1 MNRRRFMLAATIM
14 CAVVG
19 GGPCYSEALVPKT
32 VQFEPEVK
40 DDAYAKACH
49 IVLLLLNIP
58 APETINFHFL
68 ITRPKRD
75 GRLVDP
81 VFIGFQID
89 VGELTFSNGAPS
101 GVTKVNLSTAAFD
114 SSDFSSVGRLNS
126 GSFADGGLLATTA
139 DTATGNEFMKAF
151 LKGQYE
157 LSFTRMGLSGVRT
170 YKISASPPVDV
181 VKQFQACLNTL

>member
-1 MNRRRFMLAATIM
+1 MNRRKFTLAATIM
-14 CAVVG
+14 CAVLG
-19 GGPCYSEALVPKT
+19 GGPCYSETLVPKT
-32 VQFEPEVK
+32 LQFEPEVK
-40 DDAYAKACH
+40 EDAYAKACH

-75 GRLVDP
+75 GRFVDP

-126 GSFADGGLLATTA
+126 GPFGDGGLLATTA
-139 DTATGNEFMKAF
+139 DTTMGNEFMKAF

-157 LSFTRMGLSGVRT
+157 LSFTRKGLSGIRT
-170 YKISASPPVDV
+170 YKISASPPADV
-181 VKQFQACLNTL
+181 VKQFQTCLNTL